1 MIDKEVAA
9 ATVEGH
15 VRVTVR
21 TELVRRRIAFPAG
34 SLVVR
39 MAQPNALLAAVALE
53 PESASSFVTI
63 GAIPVDKA
71 GTVEGAPSEVPIYR
85 VPAPVALAL
94 TGGEP

>member
-1 MIDKEVAA
+1 VIDKEVAA
-9 ATVEGH
+9 VTVEGH

-21 TELVRRRIAFPAG
+21 TELVRRRVVFPAG
-34 SLVVR
+34 SIVIR
-39 MAQPNALLAAVALE
+39 TAQPNALLASVALE

-85 VPAPVALAL
+85 LVTPVALAL
-94 TGGEP
+94 TGSEP